1 MVELNELANKLTS
14 EGKNEERGFLFEVNP
29 IPGDVEVLQIVVED
43 REELPIFLSASEDQ
57 ILCIAYLFK
66 LDEVKSDELNEMN
79 RTMLT
84 ANISVPL
91 SAFGILDDHY
101 VIYGALATQ
110 SGLDDIIHELEVLSS
125 NALDA
130 IEAMRDYLK

>member
-1 MVELNELANKLTS
+1 MVEIATLANELAK
-14 EGKNEERGFLFEVNP
+14 EGKNPEEGFTFEVNP
-29 IPGDVEVLQIVVED
+29 IPGDVEVLQIIIED
-43 REELPIFLSASEDQ
+43 REELPIFLSASSDQ
-57 ILCIAYLFK
+57 ILCIAYLFRQE
-66 LDEVKSDELNEMN
+66 EVNENEVSEMN
-79 RTMLT
+79 RAMLT

-110 SGLDDIIHELEVLSS
+110 SSLQEIVHELEVLSS

-130 IEAMRDYLK
+130 IEAMSDYLK